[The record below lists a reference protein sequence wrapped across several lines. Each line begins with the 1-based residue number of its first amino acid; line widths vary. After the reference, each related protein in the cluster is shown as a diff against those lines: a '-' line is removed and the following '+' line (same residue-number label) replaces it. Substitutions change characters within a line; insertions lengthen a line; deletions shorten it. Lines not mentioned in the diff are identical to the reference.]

1 MGETKH
7 SKDEKKEI
15 FSYDDSPDKNKFT
28 HRKYIALGLGGGT
41 ILSLIILATIFSNNL
56 ELFSIIFNFYS
67 IYLWI
72 LPLIFALLR
81 NYKMSLLIK
90 RESKIGRLYM
100 AIGIYFFFL
109 WVVALIGLISYLAGG
124 NIVWVAHTLFW
135 GTTCVYAPFFL
146 FILITRL

>member
-28 HRKYIALGLGGGT
+28 RRKYIALGLGGGT
-41 ILSLIILATIFSNNL
+41 VVSLIILASIFSEYL
-56 ELFSIIFNFYS
+56 ALFSSIFMFYC

-81 NYKMSLLIK
+81 NYKVSLYIK
-90 RESKIGRLYM
+90 RESKIGRIYM
-100 AIGIYFFFL
+100 TIGIYFFFL
-109 WVVALIGLISYLAGG
+109 WIVALIGLISYLAGG
-124 NIVWVAHTLFW
+124 NIVWVAYTLFW